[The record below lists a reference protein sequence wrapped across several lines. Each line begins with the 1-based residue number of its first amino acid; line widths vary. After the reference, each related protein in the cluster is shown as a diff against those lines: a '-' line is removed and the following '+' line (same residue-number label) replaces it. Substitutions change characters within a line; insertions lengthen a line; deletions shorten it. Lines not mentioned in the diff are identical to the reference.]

1 MLFFSFFCL
10 FSSNANIRGFF
21 FPFTEEQLKSD
32 ATVEIT
38 DDMTEE
44 EKHAAKLQIRR
55 LKEAAARQAIREAKN
70 EGEEAEM
77 TPEEK
82 AAKAKHE
89 AQLAERRLHN
99 SIVREAKKVIKDAE
113 LAGQTVDPSIT
124 EYLAPKKR
132 GRPARAGDES
142 SHPALPS
149 SVPASP
155 SDESSETSTV
165 VGEDKSHGESKVE
178 KKEADASKKET
189 KATPKAK
196 AAKPTPAA
204 IAAAKKKAAEAN
216 AAQEEDELVDELME
230 EPEAAATA
238 PTAAQPA
245 TPVRGSREVS
255 DSRMFEES
263 DSEASDS
270 EEGARKEVEQP
281 IAPPMV
287 VSAAK
292 KPKAKATRA
301 AKKSA

>member
-1 MLFFSFFCL
+1 M
-10 FSSNANIRGFF
+10 
-21 FPFTEEQLKSD
+21 
-32 ATVEIT
+32 T
-38 DDMTEE
+38 DE

-70 EGEEAEM
+70 EGEEAEL

-89 AQLAERRLHN
+89 TQLAERRLHN
-99 SIVREAKKVIKDAE
+99 SIVREAKKIIKEAE
-113 LAGQTVDPSIT
+113 LAGQAVDPSIT

-132 GRPARAGDES
+132 GRPVRAGDEGF
-142 SHPALPS
+142 HPASTSP
-149 SVPASP
+149 VPASP

-165 VGEDKSHGESKVE
+165 VGEDKSHGESKTE
-178 KKEADASKKET
+178 KKETDTSKKET
-189 KATPKAK
+189 KVASKPK

-204 IAAAKKKAAEAN
+204 IAAAKKKAAEVN

-230 EPEAAATA
+230 EPDAVPA
-238 PTAAQPA
+238 PAPQPA

-255 DSRMFEES
+255 ASRVFEES
-263 DSEASDS
+263 DSDSSDS
-270 EEGARKEVEQP
+270 EEGAHKEVEQP
-281 IAPPMV
+281 VAPPMV